1 MGIDWKRKLS
11 SRKFWAAVA
20 GWIGAMYVLVTTPVS
35 QEKIVALVT
44 ATGILCCY
52 IFGESKSDAAH
63 AGYIYDTPAEDPEDP
78 DEDEED
84 DGVAF

>member
-20 GWIGAMYVLVTTPVS
+20 GWIGAMYVVLTTPVS

-52 IFGESKSDAAH
+52 IFGEGMSDAAH
-63 AGYIYDTPAEDPEDP
+63 AGYIDGVPEEDP
-78 DEDEED
+78 DAEDGDE
-84 DGVAF
+84 VAF